1 MKGSENI
8 HKCKIF
14 QKNAKYKKYCIVMK
28 NLQNCK
34 KSIDKWAVDL
44 LV

>member
-8 HKCKIF
+8 HKCKIY
-14 QKNAKYKKYCIVMK
+14 QKNAKFKKCCIVMK
-28 NLQNCK
+28 NLQNRK
-34 KSIDKWAVDL
+34 KFIDKWAVDL